1 MTAPID
7 PTAPAGPEPHVAAMH
22 DGVPEHAPDD
32 PLHNP
37 EVAHEH
43 SDINIRAILMFL
55 VIIGAVTALSAAAMG
70 GLFKLLETMA
80 LKNDPVTSP
89 VAAPAG
95 QEPPEPRLLKD
106 EPRALAKQ
114 RAEERKVL
122 ETYGWVDQT
131 SGVAR
136 VPIEEAKK
144 LLLQRGLPTRA
155 GEPVDPR
162 LGTGAAAMSDASS
175 GRRAVVPQKA
185 TAVTSEKTETSGKTE
200 TSEKPETSG
209 KTGKTG
215 TSEKKPEKK
224 Q

>member
-7 PTAPAGPEPHVAAMH
+7 PTAPAGPEPQAAAMH
-22 DGVPEHAPDD
+22 DGVPEHAADD

-55 VIIGAVTALSAAAMG
+55 VILSVVTVVSAAAMG
-70 GLFKLLETMA
+70 GLFKLLESMA
-80 LKNDPVTSP
+80 DKNDPVMSP
-89 VAAPAG
+89 VAVPAG
-95 QEPPEPRLLKD
+95 QQPPGPRLLTN
-106 EPRALAKQ
+106 EPAALAKQ
-114 RAEERKVL
+114 RREERKTL
-122 ETYGWVDQT
+122 ESYGWVDET
-131 SGVAR
+131 AGVAR

-155 GEPVDPR
+155 GEPIDPR
-162 LGTGAAAMSDASS
+162 LGTRAAAMSDASS

-185 TAVTSEKTETSGKTE
+185 PARTETAEKT
-200 TSEKPETSG
+200 
-209 KTGKTG
+209 
-215 TSEKKPEKK
+215 EKKPEKR